1 MEKLEQEVNAPE
13 KMAETPSPK
22 KTAGKKKKFRKNQ
35 VIITALAIMIAV
47 AGYINYADSTLSTK
61 GTADGTTADTSTV
74 LKDISSLDTDI
85 TDEVDAGAAGDSSRT
100 ITETPG
106 EAVLAGASTYMAQAR
121 IDREQ
126 IRSQNKDTLNEIIN
140 NTNLSETER
149 QSAVQSMVEMT
160 DLVEKVGNRTPP
172 RSQRLHRRRR
182 KPDRR
187 NRRHRRSDERSNRG
201 TACPDRRHR
210 NPQNRNRRRKHRHHP
225 HELRRRHSRRGECS
239 VNFDIHVKNP
249 ETQNHAFPDF
259 FT

>member
-1 MEKLEQEVNAPE
+1 MEKLEQEMNAPE

-61 GTADGTTADTSTV
+61 EKADGTTADASTV

-85 TDEVDAGAAGDSSRT
+85 TDEVDAGTAGDSSRT
-100 ITETPG
+100 VTETPG

-121 IDREQ
+121 TDREQ

-149 QSAVQSMVEMT
+149 QSTVQSMVEMT
-160 DLVEKVGNRTPP
+160 ELVEK
-172 RSQRLHRRRR
+172 
-182 KPDRR
+182 
-187 NRRHRRSDERSNRG
+187 E
-201 TACPDRRHR
+201 
-210 NPQNRNRRRKHRHHP
+210 
-225 HELRRRHSRRGECS
+225 
-239 VNFDIHVKNP
+239 
-249 ETQNHAFPDF
+249 
-259 FT
+259 